1 MFNKDIIHPQMR
13 RKVENPRVILLDY
26 PLEYKKGES
35 QTNIEFTKDTDFTAT
50 LEEERKEVK
59 ALCDKL
65 IALTPDVVVTEKV
78 ASDLA
83 THYLQNVNVSVIRLL
98 TKTDNN
104 LLAKVIGAVIENRLE
119 ELQESDVGTI

>member
-1 MFNKDIIHPQMR
+1 MR
-13 RKVENPRVILLDY
+13 RKVKNPRVILLDC

-65 IALTPDVVVTEKV
+65 IALTPDVVITEKV

-83 THYLQNVNVSVIRLL
+83 THYLQKANVSVIRLL
-98 TKTDNN
+98 RKTDSNHLTKVT
-104 LLAKVIGAVIENRLE
+104 LL
-119 ELQESDVGTI
+119 